1 MYRDSAVGRYHKVAQ
16 RHNHDALEM
25 FMVVCVR
32 VRELTHIQYKQDKRS
47 AASPWHTRAVSTK
60 QIFAVQ
66 IEEEQWMRR
75 NMRGK

>member
-1 MYRDSAVGRYHKVAQ
+1 MYRDSAVGRYHKIAQ
-16 RHNHDALEM
+16 RHNHDALGM

-32 VRELTHIQYKQDKRS
+32 VREHTHIQYKQDKRS